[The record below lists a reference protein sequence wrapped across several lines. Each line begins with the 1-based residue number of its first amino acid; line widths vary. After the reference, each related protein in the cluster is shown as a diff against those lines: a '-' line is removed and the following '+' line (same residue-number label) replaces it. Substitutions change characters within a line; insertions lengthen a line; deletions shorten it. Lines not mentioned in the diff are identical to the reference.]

1 MATKRQRGAVWA
13 YVVKRKGLLP
23 RPLYLTFAS
32 EEEGDG
38 YVRKLEALLDRGV
51 LPDEFRAQRGEII
64 TVENAAREYLAAQHV
79 PESEMRCLAVV
90 VTRIGATRVRAINYK
105 WAESWVTAMKRE
117 HNLSPVTIRHHVGA
131 LARCF
136 DWGTRHSIAALAVN
150 PLRLLPKGYAT
161 YTASDARAAQ
171 ALDGNAREDVER
183 DQRLRPGNETRIRA
197 ILGGQQPKGKQR
209 SLTLPWQAALE
220 CLFDLALETAMRM
233 REMYTLSI
241 DQLDVAKKTIF
252 LDKTKNGDKRQVPL
266 SSPALAAIKRYRRH
280 VDRGE
285 RGMDGF
291 KFDQGRFFPWW
302 DGGLDHD
309 ALRATTS
316 KLSRQF
322 ARIFDAA
329 DCAELRFHDLRHEA
343 TSRLFE
349 RTKLS
354 DVEVSRITGHKD
366 PRVLRR
372 YSNLR
377 GSDLARKLW

>member
-1 MATKRQRGAVWA
+1 
-13 YVVKRKGLLP
+13 
-23 RPLYLTFAS
+23 
-32 EEEGDG
+32 
-38 YVRKLEALLDRGV
+38 
-51 LPDEFRAQRGEII
+51 
-64 TVENAAREYLAAQHV
+64 
-79 PESEMRCLAVV
+79 
-90 VTRIGATRVRAINYK
+90 
-105 WAESWVTAMKRE
+105 
-117 HNLSPVTIRHHVGA
+117 
-131 LARCF
+131 
-136 DWGTRHSIAALAVN
+136 
-150 PLRLLPKGYAT
+150 
-161 YTASDARAAQ
+161 
-171 ALDGNAREDVER
+171 
-183 DQRLRPGNETRIRA
+183 
-197 ILGGQQPKGKQR
+197 
-209 SLTLPWQAALE
+209 
-220 CLFDLALETAMRM
+220 MRM
-233 REMYTLSI
+233 REMYTLSS
-241 DQLDVAKKTIF
+241 DQLDIGKKTIF

-291 KFDQGRFFPWW
+291 KFDQERLFPWW
-302 DGGLDHD
+302 NGELDHD

-329 DCAELRFHDLRHEA
+329 GCADLRFHDLRHEA